1 MADFLPS
8 VLMFLGSVPS
18 NGKNR
23 INKQQTDFIPGPS
36 SDGYRGYLERHS
48 ENGVNPDVYER
59 RSIGDACKGYR
70 TREQWRLCIDG

>member
-1 MADFLPS
+1 MADFFPS

-36 SDGYRGYLERHS
+36 SDEYRGYLEHHS
-48 ENGVNPDVYER
+48 ENGVNPEV
-59 RSIGDACKGYR
+59 
-70 TREQWRLCIDG
+70 